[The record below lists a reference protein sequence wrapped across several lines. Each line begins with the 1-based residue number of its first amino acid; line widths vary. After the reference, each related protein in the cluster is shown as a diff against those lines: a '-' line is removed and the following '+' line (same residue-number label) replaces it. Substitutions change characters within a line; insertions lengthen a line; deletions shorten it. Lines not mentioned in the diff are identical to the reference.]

1 MEGASVRSGVLLV
14 FYSRRL
20 RFRWLLGA
28 LVALTLASLF
38 RFQAGICVPVL
49 VAAPIVLRRRRD
61 LIPLAAAGAFL
72 FACTGWLDFLMR
84 DSFHASLRAY
94 LSHNIDA
101 GTDYGVS
108 AWYNYILLLLGASL
122 PPLLFSRFRNFPW
135 RDYRELW
142 PVIAMTSLFVLAHS
156 AVPHK
161 EDRFMVPIFPLY
173 LALLAPLA
181 AHLFARRPKSWRS
194 FAFVLINATLIALL
208 VGTPSQNNAIA
219 MVRFLGERPSIR
231 YLWAL
236 AGSLKVYPVAY
247 SEREPAKLHRLSLL
261 PLRAA
266 QTLGC
271 ETAIVVPEDAIG
283 THRPRAR
290 WIRGSGRIL
299 PGNPRETA
307 NRNQSQPQRAAWP
320 AASISSRRMPGL
332 VTRRLQFR
340 ARRQALEP

>member
-1 MEGASVRSGVLLV
+1 MAAPFLTLSGVLLV

-271 ETAIVVPEDAIG
+271 ETAIVVPETRSALID
-283 THRPRAR
+283 
-290 WIRGSGRIL
+290 RGLDGFEEVAVFYPGIL
-299 PGNPRETA
+299 EKLLIVTNPS
-307 NRNQSQPQRAAWP
+307 RN
-320 AASISSRRMPGL
+320 
-332 VTRRLQFR
+332 
-340 ARRQALEP
+340 ARRGPLHLYLREGCPVS